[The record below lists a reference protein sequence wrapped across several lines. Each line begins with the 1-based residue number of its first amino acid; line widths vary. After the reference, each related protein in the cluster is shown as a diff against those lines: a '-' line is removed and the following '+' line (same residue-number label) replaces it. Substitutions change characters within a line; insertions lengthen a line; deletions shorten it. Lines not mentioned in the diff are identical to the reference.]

1 MFPTCFL
8 VLSLTDGWNTHR
20 ALGGRRSLCSSSQ
33 VSSTKSSLSFD
44 SWSAFTDPSTDTRGV
59 LMAWGASNLK
69 KNRVYSFSMDS
80 KSMFPPMHSMM
91 ALVITK
97 PRPVPLTF
105 AAVWSAGWQ
114 NGTNSACCLSAGI
127 PTPLSLTSNE
137 SWEVLG
143 LSGTGRISTM
153 NCTSAVR
160 VSFAVAPPCP
170 CCFPSAV
177 RASTFELYLIAL
189 STKLMQHCRNRKKS
203 PTNLVLKCSGWFI
216 SINSSTPLE
225 LAFCEMSVTCSM
237 SCRIVHTS
245 SDSSMLSLE
254 PLLPS
259 VAPSNFA
266 KSKIWLIKPSSAS
279 AEVSDALMNEFVKSV
294 SSPDSMARVL
304 KPIILF
310 SGVRSSCVMLKKK
323 ARCTLDMCT
332 AKLAL
337 RSSSASMNRSDP
349 ALITSEYV
357 NFVKT
362 SLYRYRSCCCLHV
375 RRPYSVRK

>member
-114 NGTNSACCLSAGI
+114 NGTNSACFLSAGI

-137 SWEVLG
+137 SCEVLG
-143 LSGTGRISTM
+143 LSGTGRISTV

-160 VSFAVAPPCP
+160 ASFTFPPPCLA
-170 CCFPSAV
+170 SAV
-177 RASTFELYLIAL
+177 RPSTFELNLIAL
-189 STKLMQHCRNRKKS
+189 STRLMQHCRNRKKS
-203 PTNLVLKCSGWFI
+203 PMNLVLKCSGWFM
-216 SINSSTPLE
+216 SIRSSTPRK
-225 LAFCEMSVTCSM
+225 LAF
-237 SCRIVHTS
+237 
-245 SDSSMLSLE
+245 
-254 PLLPS
+254 
-259 VAPSNFA
+259 
-266 KSKIWLIKPSSAS
+266 
-279 AEVSDALMNEFVKSV
+279 
-294 SSPDSMARVL
+294 
-304 KPIILF
+304 
-310 SGVRSSCVMLKKK
+310 
-323 ARCTLDMCT
+323 
-332 AKLAL
+332 
-337 RSSSASMNRSDP
+337 
-349 ALITSEYV
+349 
-357 NFVKT
+357 
-362 SLYRYRSCCCLHV
+362 
-375 RRPYSVRK
+375 